1 MGACP
6 YRMFISHERS
16 TEEGTLVLSLDPR
29 PQARVQRLNVGA
41 WVQHSMSGW
50 YGGLRASAAVTWA

>member
-1 MGACP
+1 M
-6 YRMFISHERS
+6 
-16 TEEGTLVLSLDPR
+16 EEGTLVLSLDPR